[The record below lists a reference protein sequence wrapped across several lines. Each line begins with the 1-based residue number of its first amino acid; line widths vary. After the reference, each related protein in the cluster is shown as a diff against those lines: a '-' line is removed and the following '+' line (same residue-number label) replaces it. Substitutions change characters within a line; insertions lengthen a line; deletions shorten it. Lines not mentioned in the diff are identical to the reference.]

1 MNKLSKTI
9 NNKTINF
16 ILLLGMLFTLM
27 LFQIKNVNAEN
38 GVDDLAVE
46 AKIIN
51 GNQSKSDA
59 WPWMALIAID
69 HGNDRIGKCGGTL
82 VAPQWILTAAH
93 CVDNLVRAKVLLDRN
108 NLSGKGG
115 EVISV
120 SDYVVHPEYTFDI
133 YSDADI
139 ALLHLE
145 RPSSIKPV
153 TLANDFDFQLE
164 EGNTA
169 LAIGWGLTHQ
179 SNDAL
184 GDKDVSPVHLQEVKL
199 TINSSYEC
207 NNHPYLPN
215 NVICLGVYDKKSTC
229 NGDSG
234 GPLLLFDPKS
244 ENWKQIG
251 ITSFGSTDCSIQD
264 GIGVFT
270 QVDRYKSS
278 FIDSTINGTAQ
289 EETPEEFLAKCVK
302 KFPDYLGAKVGEA
315 FPCDGD
321 GICQNTSGGRFMD
334 IKQLFVS
341 HNNPEKM
348 LEFFDNTRKQWNKIS
363 FSSIGY
369 CE

>member
-1 MNKLSKTI
+1 MNKISNTI

-16 ILLLGMLFTLM
+16 ILLLGIIFTLTI
-27 LFQIKNVNAEN
+27 FQIKNVNAEN
-38 GVDDLAVE
+38 GVDNPAIE

-51 GNQSKSDA
+51 GKQSKSDA
-59 WPWMALIAID
+59 WPWMAFIQINV
-69 HGNDRIGKCGGTL
+69 GNGMVRRCGGTL
-82 VAPQWILTAAH
+82 IAPQWILTAAH
-93 CVDNLVRAKVLLDRN
+93 CLEDMLSATVLLGRN
-108 NLSGKGG
+108 NIRGRGG

-120 SDYVVHPEYTFDI
+120 SDFVIHPEYTSDI

-153 TLANDFDFQLE
+153 SLANDFDFQLE
-164 EGNTA
+164 EGKRA

-179 SNDAL
+179 ADDAV
-184 GDKDVSPVHLQEVKL
+184 GDKNVLPEHLQEVKL
-199 TINSSYEC
+199 TINSGYGC
-207 NNHPYLPN
+207 NNHPNLPN
-215 NVICLGVYDKKSTC
+215 NVICLGVYDKKAAC
-229 NGDSG
+229 RGDSG

-244 ENWKQIG
+244 KNWKQIG
-251 ITSFGSTDCSIQD
+251 ITSFGSADCSIQN
-264 GIGVFT
+264 GTSVFT
-270 QVDRYKSS
+270 QVDKYKSS
-278 FIDSTINGTAQ
+278 FIDSTINGTPQ

-315 FPCDGD
+315 FPCDNTGT
-321 GICQNTSGGRFMD
+321 CQNTSGGRFMD

-341 HNNPEKM
+341 HSNPEKM

-363 FSSIGY
+363 FSDIGY

>member
-16 ILLLGMLFTLM
+16 LLLLGIFSALT

-38 GVDDLAVE
+38 GVDDSAVE

-59 WPWMALIAID
+59 WPWMALIVID
-69 HGNDRIGKCGGTL
+69 LGNDRIGQCGGTL

-93 CVDNLVRAKVLLDRN
+93 CVENLVRATVLLDRN

-120 SDYVVHPEYTFDI
+120 SNYVVHPEYTFDI

-153 TLANDFDFQLE
+153 TLANDFDFELE
-164 EGNTA
+164 EGNSA
-169 LAIGWGLTHQ
+169 LAIGWGITHQ
-179 SNDAL
+179 ANVFL
-184 GDKDVSPVHLQEVKL
+184 GNKDISPKHLQEVKL
-199 TINSSYEC
+199 LINSGAEC
-207 NNHPYLPN
+207 NNPYLPN
-215 NVICLGVYDKKSTC
+215 NIICLGVYDEKATC
-229 NGDSG
+229 SGDSG

-244 ENWKQIG
+244 KNWKQIG
-251 ITSFGSTDCSIQD
+251 ITSFGSKDCSIQD
-264 GIGVFT
+264 GIDVFT
-270 QVDRYKSS
+270 QVDKYKS

-302 KFPDYLGAKVGEA
+302 KFPDYLGAKMGEA
-315 FPCDGD
+315 FPCDGE
-321 GICQNTSGGRFMD
+321 GICQNTSGGRLRD
-334 IKQLFVS
+334 IKQLFIPNS
-341 HNNPEKM
+341 NPEKM
-348 LEFFDNTRKQWNKIS
+348 LEFFDNTRKRWYPIS
-363 FSSIGY
+363 FSDVGY